1 MSAILDLIAD
11 LHGGEQ
17 ELAAQLLDVG
27 GRHKAD
33 HDVNHITTDL
43 AAWSNEHVSRL
54 AGAAE
59 DHGMSLSFA
68 PAAPGRLAPVKEWLN
83 EHAFGRHPAPGLL
96 LLSDLQAIY
105 LAASYNSLHWEMLAQ
120 AAQAL
125 SDESLLE
132 LTTTCHPETLR
143 QIRWANTKLK
153 ESAPQILASLS

>member
-1 MSAILDLIAD
+1 
-11 LHGGEQ
+11 
-17 ELAAQLLDVG
+17 
-27 GRHKAD
+27 
-33 HDVNHITTDL
+33 
-43 AAWSNEHVSRL
+43 
-54 AGAAE
+54 
-59 DHGMSLSFA
+59 
-68 PAAPGRLAPVKEWLN
+68 
-83 EHAFGRHPAPGLL
+83 
-96 LLSDLQAIY
+96 LLSDLQPIY